1 MRRSW
6 ILATTALS
14 FLFGTQVV
22 LAQTADTPAPPPSA
36 LPQVLSAQD
45 QQRYRQI
52 FADEA
57 SGNFTEADQLSA
69 QVSDKSLVGY
79 VQAARYLSAS
89 YSASIS
95 DLVEW
100 LRQYPDLGVSD
111 RIYALAIRKASVP
124 IKKHHRVVGM
134 RVTASVPVPM
144 GAPPA
149 RGGGYEDV
157 NINEPLSSPAAR
169 AVQGQIES
177 AIRNDAPAQ
186 ADAVVQSLAANGA
199 ADLTDVAR
207 LSARVAQSYIAE
219 GQDFEAFDVASRPT
233 GYARSSAPMLDWW
246 AGIAAYRMGKFDTA
260 ADHFKALSKVGAIPN
275 WTRAGA
281 AFWAARS
288 YLANNQPG
296 EVIPLLQA
304 AAKEQPTFYGLLA
317 ERALGQDTET
327 GFRDPNLDA
336 ASFQH
341 LMQIPAARR
350 AQAAYEAGYYAP
362 LRGEMLRAMAA
373 IDYDQT
379 EAFAALAREMDQPDL
394 ELRSSEM
401 AASRG
406 VMLTGLFPVP
416 RYQPPGGYR
425 VDPSLV
431 LAFVRIES
439 KFQPNAVSWAGAR
452 GLMQVMPQT
461 ARAVDGAPVDR
472 STMNDPSYN
481 LGLGQRYIE
490 QLMDQVNGN
499 LFQLAAAYNAGPG
512 AVWHWMDT
520 KQHDDALLFIES
532 IPVSETRNYIKLMT
546 TYYWLYC
553 RRTGETTPTLDE
565 AAGGDWPR
573 YERALAQPIPPV
585 AQPPSAPAVAP
596 VPATTATAPAVV
608 SDASYH

>member
-1 MRRSW
+1 M
-6 ILATTALS
+6 
-14 FLFGTQVV
+14 FLFGTPAF
-22 LAQTADTPAPPPSA
+22 AQPAASPAPAA
-36 LPQVLSAQD
+36 LPQVLSPDD

-52 FADEA
+52 FEDERGGRFA
-57 SGNFTEADQLSA
+57 EADALSA
-69 QVSDKSLVGY
+69 QLTDKSLMGY
-79 VQAARYLSAS
+79 VQAEHYLSAS
-89 YSASIS
+89 SHTSIS

-100 LRQYPDLGVSD
+100 MRQYPDLGVAD
-111 RIYALAIRKASVP
+111 RIYGLAVRHASVP
-124 IKKHHRVVGM
+124 IKRHHRIVGL
-134 RVTASVPVPM
+134 RVTVSVPAPM
-144 GAPPA
+144 SAPPA

-157 NINEPLSSPAAR
+157 NINEPLSSPTAR
-169 AVQGQIES
+169 AAQPQIES

-186 ADAVVQSLAANGA
+186 ADVVLQGLAANGS
-199 ADLTDVAR
+199 ADPTDVAR
-207 LSARVAQSYIAE
+207 LSVRVAQSYIAE
-219 GQDFEAFDVASRPT
+219 GQDFEAFDVTSRPS

-246 AGIAAYRMGKFDTA
+246 AGLAAYRMGKFDVA
-260 ADHFKALSKVGAIPN
+260 AEHFKTLSKIGAVPN
-275 WTRAGA
+275 WTRSGA

-288 YLANNQPG
+288 YVANNQPD

-327 GFRDPNLDA
+327 GFRDPALDA
-336 ASFQH
+336 TTFNR

-350 AQAAYEAGYYAP
+350 AQAAYEAGYTVP
-362 LRGEMLRAMAA
+362 LHGEMLRAMAA
-373 IDYDQT
+373 IDYDQS
-379 EAFAALAREMDQPDL
+379 EALAALAREMDQPDL
-394 ELRSSEM
+394 ELRASEM

-406 VMLTGLFPVP
+406 QMLTGLFPVP

-439 KFQPNAVSWAGAR
+439 KFQPTAVSWAGAR
-452 GLMQVMPQT
+452 GLMQVMPAT

-472 STMNDPSYN
+472 STMNDPTYN

-512 AVWHWMDT
+512 SVWHWMDT
-520 KQHDDALLFIES
+520 KKHDDALLFVES

-553 RRTGETTPTLDE
+553 RRTGEKTPTLDE
-565 AAGGDWPR
+565 AAGGDWPK
-573 YERALAQPIPPV
+573 YERALAQPALP
-585 AQPPSAPAVAP
+585 QPQPTAPTVPSATSA
-596 VPATTATAPAVV
+596 APAVV